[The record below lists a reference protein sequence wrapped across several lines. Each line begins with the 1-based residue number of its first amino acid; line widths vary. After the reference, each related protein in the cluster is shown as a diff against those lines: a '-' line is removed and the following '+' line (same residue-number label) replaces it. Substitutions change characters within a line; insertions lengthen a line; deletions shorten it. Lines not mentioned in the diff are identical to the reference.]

1 MTKALIFGAGGVG
14 CIYGYI
20 LDCGG
25 AEVTAVCRTNY
36 EAAKADGITIRSKL
50 WGNVHYRPG
59 VVRVVVDAK
68 GPFDFILVCSK
79 AFPGTSKLIEAAVSE
94 QTAIVLAQNGIG
106 IEEEYAEL
114 YPNNTI
120 ISGVVWLP
128 TTQVEPGGYKS
139 SLPLPSRLL
148 TAYTDLI
155 LQASSSTVHCS
166 VSR

>member
-20 LDCGG
+20 LDRGG

-36 EAAKADGITIRSKL
+36 EAVEADGISIRSKL
-50 WGNVHYRPG
+50 WGNVHYHPA
-59 VVRVVVDAK
+59 VVRAVTEAK

-79 AFPGTSKLIEAAVSE
+79 AFSGTSKMVEAAVSE
-94 QTAIVLAQNGIG
+94 RTAIVLAQNGIG

-128 TTQVEPGGYKS
+128 TTQVEPGECKIS
-139 SLPLPSRLL
+139 TPVPSC
-148 TAYTDLI
+148 
-155 LQASSSTVHCS
+155 CS
-166 VSR
+166 